1 MVNNLLQE
9 RKGERNMDN
18 ILKFIGLMGV
28 VMVVSGT
35 LVACNTKDVA
45 VKDAATQIEVST
57 EVSAYDQLPED
68 IKNGERVP
76 TETEMNSLVDEE
88 VQKKIESAEKQI
100 VSEAKKYWD
109 MHKEDD
115 LASAIEGGLTYEE
128 FEKNYSFYRGALDEV
143 MTPDN
148 AYQLTLIEVNRL
160 FATVSLDY
168 EALDTTKNMIKNA
181 DGTYTYSEEFIG
193 TITSLEYFEG
203 ATDEEIEEFLQ
214 DIGFLIEDLPGS
226 AVIDFMGLY
235 EGGNLHE
242 ENKTIQQ
249 SEGTVAEE
257 NSNSNTGNSSSN
269 SGNSN
274 SSSSGN
280 SGASENSGSSGNSGG
295 GSADHLFGNLEGNF
309 GGDPGELPEGYTGIH

>member
-1 MVNNLLQE
+1 MAHRKLKRLIVIAFAINLYLVGCGQAKE
-9 RKGERNMDN
+9 K
-18 ILKFIGLMGV
+18 LLMEEETYV
-28 VMVVSGT
+28 
-35 LVACNTKDVA
+35 
-45 VKDAATQIEVST
+45 T
-57 EVSAYDQLPED
+57 EISSV
-68 IKNGERVP
+68 
-76 TETEMNSLVDEE
+76 ETE
-88 VQKKIESAEKQI
+88 QI
-100 VSEAKKYWD
+100 SEASDHTATEKSDEAYHYWD
-109 MHKEDD
+109 MHKEDE
-115 LASAIEGGLTYEE
+115 LAGAIEGGLTYEE
-128 FEKNYSFYRGALDEV
+128 FEKNYSFYRDALDEV
-143 MTPDN
+143 ITPDN
-148 AYQLTLIEVNRL
+148 AYQLTLLEVNRL

-203 ATDEEIEEFLQ
+203 ATDEEIEDFLQ
-214 DIGFLIEDLPGS
+214 SIGFLIEDLPGS

-257 NSNSNTGNSSSN
+257 NSNSNTGNSN
-269 SGNSN
+269 SGNNSN

-280 SGASENSGSSGNSGG
+280 SGASENSGSSG

-309 GGDPGELPEGYTGIH
+309 GGGELTDLPEGYTGIH